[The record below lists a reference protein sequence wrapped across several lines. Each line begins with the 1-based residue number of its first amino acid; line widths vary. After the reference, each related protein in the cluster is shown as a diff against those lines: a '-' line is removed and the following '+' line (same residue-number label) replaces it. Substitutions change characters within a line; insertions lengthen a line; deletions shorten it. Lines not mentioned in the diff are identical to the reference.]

1 MVEQDIKKELS
12 NYELNLP
19 YPFSCFPEPERKK
32 FAFMFMVADQGA
44 KRQEQNRRFL
54 AAVSRN
60 E

>member
-1 MVEQDIKKELS
+1 MVEQDIKRELS
-12 NYELNLP
+12 SYELNLP

-32 FAFMFMVADQGA
+32 FAFVFMIAGRGIE
-44 KRQEQNRRFL
+44 RQKQNRRFL

>member
-1 MVEQDIKKELS
+1 MDEYDLKREMS
-12 NYELNLP
+12 SYELNLP

-32 FAFMFMVADQGA
+32 FAFMFMVADRGA

-54 AAVSRN
+54 AEVSRN